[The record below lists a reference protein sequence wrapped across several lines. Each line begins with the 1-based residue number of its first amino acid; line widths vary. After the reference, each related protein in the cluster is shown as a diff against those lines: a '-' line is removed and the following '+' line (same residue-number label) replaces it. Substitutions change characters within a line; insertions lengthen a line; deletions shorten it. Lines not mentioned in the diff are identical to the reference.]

1 MYNAFISYSHAADG
15 KLAPALEKALQRFGI
30 PWWKKRV
37 LNIFRDEASL
47 SASPHLWSNITA
59 ALDNSTYLIYMASPQ
74 SASSRW
80 VKQEIEYWLEHKSLD
95 TLLIALTDGDISWN
109 EKEAAFN
116 NKDGNSL
123 PDVLEDKFREE
134 PFYIDLR
141 SLKKEEEISLKNPLF
156 QKEVLKLAAQL
167 HGKAPKDLASDE
179 LRAQKRWTFIR
190 NLAFVVL
197 TVLLTFSVYQTI
209 LAKKN
214 EQEAIKQTTIARE
227 QARKAI
233 ASSLTASSNYYQQIN
248 PTLSFRLAEYALRYN
263 DTSTESYG
271 ALLRSFYSN
280 PHVFQRQIY
289 GSNFYND
296 ENVKMPPASGRKSNY
311 GDQLPADWPYNFIM
325 AQGIE
330 LSGEFQ
336 GIRDIIYSPKKN
348 YALFFY
354 EPKTDN
360 GGYNV
365 QLWDLKGN
373 YNKSGEWN
381 LDKQDYRKEPFFYQF
396 LSHKQIDGIDKRNF
410 SSDDKY
416 AVVPKSNKAFV
427 VPLPTFELQYSH
439 YRDELLQFAVGSSNS
454 ELTRVCFKDATYIV
468 STVDLNNDTVSFDLA
483 KFALTKLPL
492 KGRDIYTDVNGE
504 YVISGQTNAATIWDL
519 AGKKIGSGTLNTK
532 RDGFTKAPKEI
543 ENWRELTLK
552 KLLPSKYYES
562 YGFEK
567 DAKDKSSDG
576 ALVMNGSKITD
587 ANGKI
592 ILSLS
597 GHASEI
603 TSVDIADNGDFF
615 LTATCPKGEAPETKL
630 WDKKGNEQLTLT
642 GFGGKVGFLPG
653 GRAIY
658 TYTFSCCVE
667 CTPSEDVII
676 WPIDKT
682 FLINWVERSKIHT
695 LSSAE
700 IQQFGID
707 TSLLSTSPL

>member
-59 ALDNSTYLIYMASPQ
+59 ALDDSKYLIYMASPE

-80 VKQEIEYWLEHKSLD
+80 VKQEIGYWLEHKSLD
-95 TLLIALTDGDISWN
+95 TLLIALTDGNISWN
-109 EKEAAFN
+109 EKESAFN
-116 NKDGNSL
+116 NKDSNSL

-141 SLKKEEEISLKNPLF
+141 SVKQEEEVSLKNPIF

-190 NLAFVVL
+190 NIAFVVL
-197 TVLLTFSVYQTI
+197 AALLTFSVYQTI

-214 EQEAIKQTTIARE
+214 EQEAKKQTAIARE

-233 ASSLTASSNYYQQIN
+233 ANSLTASSNYYQQIN
-248 PTLSFRLAEYALRYN
+248 PTLSFRLAEYALRFDN
-263 DTSTESYG
+263 ASIESYG
-271 ALLRSFYSN
+271 TLLRSFYSN
-280 PHVFQRQIY
+280 PHVFQDQVY
-289 GSNFYND
+289 GSNFYNE
-296 ENVKMPPASGRKSNY
+296 ENVRVPIASGRKTEDGTPIPGN
-311 GDQLPADWPYNFIM
+311 WPYDFIK
-325 AQGIE
+325 AQGIA

-336 GIRDIIYSPKKN
+336 DVRDIIYSPKKN

-354 EPKTDN
+354 EPNSDN
-360 GGYNV
+360 AEYNV
-365 QLWDLKGN
+365 ELWDLKDE
-373 YNKSGEWN
+373 YNKPGEWN
-381 LDKQDYRKEPFFYQF
+381 PEKQDYNKKPFFFQY
-396 LSHKQIDGIDKRNF
+396 LSYTQIDGIDKRNF

-416 AVVPKSNKAFV
+416 AVVPKDNKALLIA
-427 VPLPTFELQYSH
+427 LPTFEQEYSS
-439 YRDELLQFAVGSSNS
+439 YPGELFQFTLGSSGS
-454 ELTRVCFKDATYIV
+454 QVTRACFKEGSHIV
-468 STVDLNNDTVSFDLA
+468 NTVDLKGDTISFDLE

-492 KGRDIYTDVNGE
+492 KGRDIYTDIKGE
-504 YVISGQTNAATIWDL
+504 YVLSAQGNSAVIWDL
-519 AGKKIGSGTLNTK
+519 AGKKIGSGTLNNK
-532 RDGFTKAPKEI
+532 RDGFTKAPTEIANWKEI
-543 ENWRELTLK
+543 TLK
-552 KLLPSKYYES
+552 KLLPSTYYES

-567 DAKDKSSDG
+567 DSTGKSSDG
-576 ALVMNGSKITD
+576 ALIMNSLKITD
-587 ANGKI
+587 ANGKT

-597 GHASEI
+597 GHASPI
-603 TSVDIADNGDFF
+603 SSVDISDNGELF
-615 LTATCPKGEAPETKL
+615 LTATCPKGPLPETKL
-630 WDKKGNEQLTLT
+630 WDKKGNELLTLT

-653 GRAIY
+653 GKAIY

-667 CTPSEDVII
+667 CTPAEEVII

-682 FLINWVERSKIHT
+682 FLIDWVGKNKIHT
-695 LSSAE
+695 LTAAE
-700 IQQFGID
+700 IDQFGID
-707 TSLLSTSPL
+707 TSLLSTPH